1 MRPRTAT
8 KLLMNKTAG
17 TAGVLACLI
26 CGTTACEVA
35 TAPARAPQTDA
46 APTPNYQDAS
56 TWVAQSSSPT
66 HPVDVFY
73 VYPTIYSAD
82 APPNMD
88 IQDEALRSIAENLMT
103 TQAGVFSTQAN
114 LFAPYYRQMSMAKLN
129 PDEDMFENEYFKV
142 GYSDVSRAF
151 TYYLEHLNEG
161 RPFILAGHSQ
171 GSMTLISLM
180 KDYFDDPEL
189 QERLV
194 AAYLIGYSVTPE
206 ILAAAPW
213 MKTAT
218 GADDTGVIISYNTQ
232 APGASGSPVLLPG
245 AFCINP
251 LSWTTDATPAG
262 KELNL
267 GAVFFADSSP
277 VIEREIP
284 HYAGATVD
292 PDSGALVTDVP
303 DELDVGGFPQGV
315 YHRFDYELWFRN
327 LEANV
332 TTRCEQFLSARK

>member
-1 MRPRTAT
+1 MKPSAAT
-8 KLLMNKTAG
+8 KLLTNNTAG
-17 TAGVLACLI
+17 MAGLLVCLI
-26 CGTTACEVA
+26 CWTTGCGPAAVPAKA
-35 TAPARAPQTDA
+35 TETNA
-46 APTPNYQDAS
+46 AATPDYQDAS
-56 TWVAQSSSPT
+56 TWVAQSSSPA
-66 HPVDVFY
+66 HPIDVFY

-103 TQAGVFSTQAN
+103 TQAGVYSSQAN
-114 LFAPYYRQMSMAKLN
+114 LFAPYYRQMSMARLN
-129 PDEDMFENEYFKV
+129 PEEDMFQNEYFKV

-171 GSMTLISLM
+171 GSMALIALM
-180 KDYFDDPEL
+180 QEYFDDPEL

-194 AAYLIGYSVTPE
+194 AAYLIGYSITPD

-213 MKTAT
+213 MRTAT

-232 APGASGSPVLLPG
+232 APGATGSPVLLPG

-251 LSWTTDATPAG
+251 LTWTTDATPAG

-267 GAVFFADSSP
+267 GAVFFDDNSP

-292 PDSGALVTDVP
+292 PDSGALETDVP
-303 DELDVGGFPQGV
+303 DELDVGGFPPGI

-332 TTRCEQFLSARK
+332 KTRCEQFLSRKK